1 MQIVGIDLSG
11 ISNSRDTCLVYFQ
24 EHTGRLT
31 RLGYVHGADD
41 QRILETVAQLAPDDP
56 IVVGIDAPL
65 SYNIS
70 GSDRPGD
77 RALRQAIR
85 AAGMRSGSVMT
96 PTMPRMVYLTLRGL
110 GVCRCLESLR
120 TRQRS
125 IQIVE
130 VHPGATMALRGA
142 PINAVLEL
150 KRDIEAQRQLL
161 LWLEAEG
168 LDGVMDIPTWSDHY
182 VAACAAALAAW
193 KWCRN
198 ETVWCTPAQPPYH
211 PYDFAC

>member
-11 ISNSRDTCLVYFQ
+11 ISNSRDTCLVSFQ
-24 EHTGRLT
+24 EQAGRLV
-31 RLGYVHGADD
+31 RRGFVHGADD
-41 QRILETVAQLAPDDP
+41 QRILETIAQLAPDDP

-77 RALRQAIR
+77 RALRQLIR

-110 GVCRCLESLR
+110 GVCRCLETLR
-120 TRQRS
+120 AQRS

-142 PINAVLEL
+142 PINAVVEL
-150 KRDIEAQRQLL
+150 KRDPAAQRQLL
-161 LWLEAEG
+161 LWLESQG
-168 LDGVMDIPTWSDHY
+168 LDGIVDLQACSDHY
-182 VAACAAALAAW
+182 VAACAAALEAW
-193 KWCRN
+193 KWHLK
-198 ETVWCTPAQPPYH
+198 ETVWCTPAQPPHH

>member
-11 ISNSRDTCLVYFQ
+11 MSNSRDTCLVSFQ
-24 EHTGRLT
+24 EQAGRLT
-31 RLGYVHGADD
+31 CGGFVHGADD
-41 QRILETVAQLAPDDP
+41 QRILATIAQLAPDDP

-65 SYNIS
+65 SYNIN
-70 GSDRPGD
+70 GGDRPGD

-96 PTMPRMVYLTLRGL
+96 PTMTRMVYLTLRGL
-110 GVCRCLESLR
+110 GVCRCLETLQA
-120 TRQRS
+120 QRN

-142 PINAVLEL
+142 PISAVLEF
-150 KRDIEAQRQLL
+150 KRDPEAQRQLL
-161 LWLEAEG
+161 LWLESQG
-168 LDGVMDIPTWSDHY
+168 LDGVADLLMWSDHY

-193 KWCRN
+193 KWHHRKM
-198 ETVWCTPAQPPYH
+198 VWCMPAQPPHH